1 MQLVFVVAVTV
12 AVAEENKVVLP
23 LTYPYALSAP
33 LVYNY
38 QPVVHKLVPKEYE
51 VEVKTYE
58 VELVDTG
65 CKNSFGTPVP
75 CAKAKRQAEEEAAPA
90 AEEAAPAAEEAA
102 PAAEEAAPAAEEAA
116 PAAEEAA
123 PAAEEAAPAVEEA
136 APAAEE
142 AAPAEEAKVE
152 EVAPVVAA
160 APLAPYYYTNLYN
173 PIVTGAA
180 YAYAH
185 HHPLTYSYP
194 YVQYQALEPK
204 VHEIEVPTPKFK
216 TVVEKVPIQPACQN
230 MYGFPV
236 PCA

>member
-75 CAKAKRQAEEEAAPA
+75 CAKAKRQAE
-90 AEEAAPAAEEAA
+90 EEAA

-216 TVVEKVPIQPACQN
+216 TVVEKIPIQPACQN
-230 MYGFPV
+230 MYGIPV

>member
-116 PAAEEAA
+116 PAAEEA
-123 PAAEEAAPAVEEA
+123 
-136 APAAEE
+136 
-142 AAPAEEAKVE
+142 KVE

-216 TVVEKVPIQPACQN
+216 TVVEKIPIQPACQN
-230 MYGFPV
+230 MYGIPV

>member
-102 PAAEEAAPAAEEAA
+102 PA
-116 PAAEEAA
+116 
-123 PAAEEAAPAVEEA
+123 
-136 APAAEE
+136 
-142 AAPAEEAKVE
+142 EEAKVE

-216 TVVEKVPIQPACQN
+216 TVVEKIPIQPACQN
-230 MYGFPV
+230 MYGIPV